1 MEQGQ
6 ATNQIN
12 EVTNQVVNQTNDNVV
27 NQDRVY
33 FFDTTLRDGEQSPG
47 VSLQT
52 PEKIE
57 ISQNLVRLGIDVI
70 EAGFPAA
77 SPGDFEAVKKIADE
91 VRGIT
96 ICGLARAN
104 KADIERTAEA
114 LKGAAHSRLH
124 VFIATSDIHLE
135 YKLKKT
141 RAEVIEIVKD
151 CLAFAAGKFDE
162 IEFSAEDAS
171 RTDLDYLCEVF
182 AVAIEGVILRKDTY
196 QDCLVLYPENVWN
209 EQMNELR
216 CKLNRWNSRHQMIF
230 RQFVSDVEVITLD
243 GNGRFL
249 IPKRYLKLAKIQQD
263 VRFIGL
269 DDTIEIWSKEIADK
283 PFITPEDFGKEL
295 EEIMGTNNNVEI
307 E

>member
-1 MEQGQ
+1 M
-6 ATNQIN
+6 
-12 EVTNQVVNQTNDNVV
+12 
-27 NQDRVY
+27 
-33 FFDTTLRDGEQSPG
+33 
-47 VSLQT
+47 
-52 PEKIE
+52 
-57 ISQNLVRLGIDVI
+57 GIL
-70 EAGFPAA
+70 
-77 SPGDFEAVKKIADE
+77 KQ
-91 VRGIT
+91 R
-96 ICGLARAN
+96 RMQ
-104 KADIERTAEA
+104 KAEC
-114 LKGAAHSRLH
+114 S
-124 VFIATSDIHLE
+124 
-135 YKLKKT
+135 
-141 RAEVIEIVKD
+141 
-151 CLAFAAGKFDE
+151 CLPYSG
-162 IEFSAEDAS
+162 SS
-171 RTDLDYLCEVF
+171 
-182 AVAIEGVILRKDTY
+182 Y

-269 DDTIEIWSKEIADK
+269 DDTIEIWSKELADK